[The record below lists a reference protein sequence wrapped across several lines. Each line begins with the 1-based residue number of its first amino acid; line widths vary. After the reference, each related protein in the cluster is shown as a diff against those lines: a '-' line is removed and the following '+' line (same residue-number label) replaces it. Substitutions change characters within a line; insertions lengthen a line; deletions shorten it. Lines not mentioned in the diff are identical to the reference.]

1 MKKIAAPQ
9 APKPAPKPP
18 PKERKP
24 LVIETKGFEGIAD
37 AMVKATTAQ
46 GDATAAL
53 QEVVATLTDAMKP
66 RAFEVE
72 IKRDLAGIMTKLII
86 SPVHQ
91 KGSVRS

>member
-1 MKKIAAPQ
+1 MKKIAAPP
-9 APKPAPKPP
+9 APKPAPKPE

-24 LVIETKGFEGIAD
+24 LVIETKGFDGIAD
-37 AMVKATTAQ
+37 AMVKVTAAQ
-46 GDATAAL
+46 GEATAAL
-53 QEVVATLTDAMKP
+53 KEAVSAVTACMPA